1 MGLHHKI
8 LNNVMFSKFQSKAGN
23 LIAESVLIGDVVSFE
38 KHFNSEWEN
47 WQFNVTVNAN
57 LTAEN
62 KDNQSLPNSPMD
74 EPDFNIN
81 SFSQFTVTLSLI
93 HFVVLT
99 RQNQILKFLLNSPL
113 TQGKWNGLVLV
124 SKNGPDKKDVANL
137 AEEDS
142 WIYKAT
148 CIHLAAKF
156 NTNGLHMILSKCK
169 ELVKE
174 THTQGEISPLHVAVG
189 KTSSLSTR

>member
-1 MGLHHKI
+1 MTF
-8 LNNVMFSKFQSKAGN
+8 FSKFQSQAGN
-23 LIAESVLIGDVVSFE
+23 LIAESALNGDVVTFE
-38 KHFNSEWEN
+38 KHFKPGWEN
-47 WQFNVTVNAN
+47 LQFNVCVNAN

-62 KDNQSLPNSPMD
+62 KTSNSTVPNSSAIAMD
-74 EPDFNIN
+74 EPEVCTN

-113 TQGKWNGLVLV
+113 TQGKWNSLVLV
-124 SKNGPDKKDVANL
+124 SKKGPDKKDVANL

-156 NTNGLHMILSKCK
+156 NTNGLHMILCKCK
-169 ELVKE
+169 ELIKE
-174 THTQGEISPLHVAVG
+174 THTPGEISPLHVAVG